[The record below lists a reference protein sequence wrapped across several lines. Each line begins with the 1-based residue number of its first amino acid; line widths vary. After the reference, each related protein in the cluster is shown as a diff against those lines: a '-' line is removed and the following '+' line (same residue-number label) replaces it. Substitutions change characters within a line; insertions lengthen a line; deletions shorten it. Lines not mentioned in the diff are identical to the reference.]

1 MTKTFIQALEG
12 PPDDLVG
19 FTGKSERDIRARWLI
34 WDDVANA
41 PGPWK
46 RCVSTTKILNRIL
59 LDPSGWG
66 APPAFLQEV
75 HLAFEPNGAELARRL
90 QLPTSDPDR
99 VDFAPTLTNPATF
112 AALINNP
119 DIKIV
124 ATGGMSTFY
133 LAFRLKTLDQRFRD
147 AVAHAIDVH
156 ALAPIGQGAAS
167 PAFGPIPPDMSG
179 HEPHDPLLRQP
190 PCDVVRAQ
198 RLLGAS
204 ARGTAGPVEILCPM
218 NTTYAGMLGDAV
230 AAQLSATLPLKVVAV
245 HQPTWGDALTAW
257 RTGKGDMLIAS
268 WHQRHART
276 GDPYTFLQALFHSES
291 TSNLTGYKAAD
302 ALLRGRGRDHQKAQA
317 AIIKHIPV
325 VFLSHWRRL
334 SAYHARVKN
343 LRLIPGALPEDR
355 LIGVD
360 V

>member
-1 MTKTFIQALEG
+1 MTKVFIQALEG
-12 PPDDLVG
+12 PPDDLIA

-34 WDDVANA
+34 WNDVASA

-46 RCVSTTKILNRIL
+46 RSVSTQTILNRIVL
-59 LDPSGWG
+59 GPSGG
-66 APPAFLQEV
+66 ANTPLYLQEA
-75 HLAFEPNGAELARRL
+75 HLVFVPDGVELARRL
-90 QLPTSDPDR
+90 QRPTDDPDR

-112 AALINNP
+112 ATLIANP
-119 DIKIV
+119 DINVV

-133 LAFRLKTLDQRFRD
+133 LAFRATTLDQNLRR
-147 AVAHAIDVH
+147 AVAHAIDVQ

-179 HEPHDPLLRQP
+179 CDPLLRQP
-190 PCDVVRAQ
+190 PCDAARAQ
-198 RLLGAS
+198 SFLHRSTRATNRPL
-204 ARGTAGPVEILCPM
+204 EILCPP

-230 AAQLSATLPLKVVAV
+230 AAQLSARLLLTLVAV
-245 HQPTWGDALTAW
+245 HKPTWGDALTAW
-257 RTGKGDMLIAS
+257 KSGTGDMLIAS

-291 TSNLTGYKAAD
+291 ASNLTGYKAAD
-302 ALLRGRGRDHQKAQA
+302 ALLRGSGRNHQKAQA
-317 AIIKHIPV
+317 AIIKHLPV

>member
-1 MTKTFIQALEG
+1 MPKTFIQALEG
-12 PPDDLVG
+12 PPDDLIA

-34 WDDVANA
+34 WDDVASA

-46 RCVSTTKILNRIL
+46 RCISTQKILNRIVL
-59 LDPSGWG
+59 VPSGG
-66 APPAFLQEV
+66 GSTPIYLQEA
-75 HLAFEPNGAELARRL
+75 HLVFVPDGGDLARRL
-90 QLPTSDPDR
+90 QLPTGDPDR
-99 VDFAPTLTNPATF
+99 VDFAPTLTNPVTF
-112 AALINNP
+112 AALIANP
-119 DIKIV
+119 DINIV
-124 ATGGMSTFY
+124 STGGMSTFY
-133 LAFRLKTLDQRFRD
+133 LAFRTKTVNQNLRR

-167 PAFGPIPPDMSG
+167 PAFGPVPPDMSG
-179 HEPHDPLLRQP
+179 HDPHDPLLRQP
-190 PCDVVRAQ
+190 PCDVTRAQ

-204 ARGTAGPVEILCPM
+204 RRAPARTFGVLCPM

-245 HQPTWGDALTAW
+245 HRPTWGDALSAW
-257 RTGKGDMLIAS
+257 KTGQGDMLIAS

-276 GDPYTFLQALFHSES
+276 GDPYSFLQALFHSQS

-302 ALLRGRGRDHQKAQA
+302 ALLRGSGRDHKKAQA
-317 AIIKHIPV
+317 AIITHTPV

-343 LRLIPGALPEDR
+343 LRLIPGALPDDR